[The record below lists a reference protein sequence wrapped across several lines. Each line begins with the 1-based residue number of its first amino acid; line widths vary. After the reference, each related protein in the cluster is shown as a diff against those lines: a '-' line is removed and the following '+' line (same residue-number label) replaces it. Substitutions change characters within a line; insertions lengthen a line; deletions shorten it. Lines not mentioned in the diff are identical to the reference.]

1 MTSSL
6 AAGIQI
12 TMIRLTSLYT
22 NYTDAYGMS
31 FGGYSNTDYD
41 ALADQLVGETDM
53 DKRLD
58 IYKQMEQI
66 LFIR

>member
-1 MTSSL
+1 
-6 AAGIQI
+6 
-12 TMIRLTSLYT
+12 
-22 NYTDAYGMS
+22 MS

-58 IYKQMEQI
+58 IYKLSLSGLTSMEKISNRAQ
-66 LFIR
+66 LVEGNA